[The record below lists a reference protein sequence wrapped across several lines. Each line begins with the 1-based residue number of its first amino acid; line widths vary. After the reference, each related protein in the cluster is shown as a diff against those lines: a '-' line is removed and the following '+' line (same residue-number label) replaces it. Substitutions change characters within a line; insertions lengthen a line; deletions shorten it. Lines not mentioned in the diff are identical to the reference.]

1 VWGDS
6 LVWGDTL
13 VWGDSLQKAQ
23 QMNAD
28 AMTDEQ

>member
-1 VWGDS
+1 MPLCERGKPGASIGWGR
-6 LVWGDTL
+6 
-13 VWGDSLQKAQ
+13 QQ